1 MKKWLKG
8 LCCVL
13 ATLAIVPTALTGCN
27 SDSKGGANTEYTIQY
42 TDDTG
47 VHTIKV
53 KKGDVYTLED
63 LPERNGYE
71 FLGLFDAET
80 GGKQYVNAS
89 GSALGA
95 YEASKSI
102 VLFPQWKAKDF
113 TLILDYQGAPVVGD
127 RQKTVSYGTS
137 ITELPVGL
145 SLPNHDF
152 TGWYTQPN
160 GAGTQI
166 ADKYG
171 VLPENSKITETVF
184 DLSDNDGYIRLY
196 AGFTLW
202 QHSVTLCFADGET
215 ETVSVSHGTHIKD
228 VVYNTRVDGKGVL
241 TWSKK
246 ANDTEKT
253 EVFNGAVEK
262 FMTLYAVEYA
272 PVIDFDTDG
281 GKAVAPLVAKTGS
294 TIALPTPEKENY
306 KFIEWQDM
314 DGNAYTA
321 TTMPENGK
329 KLKAVWQAKLVFDE
343 NGGTEVTDI
352 SKVANE
358 SVELPVAEKEGYI
371 FAGWYTA
378 DKERYETTKMPAQ
391 SVVLKAGW
399 YKSKTQKVIIKSD
412 DEDPGHTSNIGKET
426 VGPAS
431 DWCRDVDLSEFL
443 PEGGGMMTIEVS
455 YQMKLKDGTDKGFG
469 GFYIY
474 DNPEVSDAYLLHKYT
489 DKVIDDEWTQHGFTA
504 TFTADSNKLYFCYV
518 AGLTEWHYDKGSYWG
533 QVFFKNIW
541 MNLSYADTSKLYL

>member
-113 TLILDYQGAPVVGD
+113 TLILDYQGAPVIGD
-127 RQKTVSYGTS
+127 RQKTVSYGTT
-137 ITELPVGL
+137 IAELPTGV
-145 SLPNHDF
+145 SLTNYDF
-152 TGWYTQPN
+152 AGWYTKPN
-160 GAGTQI
+160 CEGTQI

-184 DLSDNDGYIRLY
+184 DLSDKDGYIRLY

-228 VVYNTRVDGKGVL
+228 VAYETRVDGKGVL

-253 EVFNGAVEK
+253 EVFNGAIEK
-262 FMTLYAVEYA
+262 MQTLYAVEYA

-281 GKAVAPLVAKTGS
+281 GKKLAPLVAKAGGTV
-294 TIALPTPEKENY
+294 ALPTPEKENY

-399 YKSKTQKVIIKSD
+399 YEEKKAIKVLLSDNDDIRCSSHKDTFKDELTLNFSEYLAKDFEGNVKVLVEWQEKNTDANQNYKRAVAVGFYSQRTVSDVYKIARVYTQHDHQNYIDVEKS
-412 DEDPGHTSNIGKET
+412 
-426 VGPAS
+426 
-431 DWCRDVDLSEFL
+431 
-443 PEGGGMMTIEVS
+443 MTI
-455 YQMKLKDGTDKGFG
+455 KLTGNVIYVTIACDSSANGWSHNGYVKDFR
-469 GFYIY
+469 
-474 DNPEVSDAYLLHKYT
+474 YT
-489 DKVIDDEWTQHGFTA
+489 
-504 TFTADSNKLYFCYV
+504 
-518 AGLTEWHYDKGSYWG
+518 LTYP
-533 QVFFKNIW
+533 
-541 MNLSYADTSKLYL
+541 DTSKLYL

>member
-27 SDSKGGANTEYTIQY
+27 SDSKSGANTEYTIQY

-137 ITELPVGL
+137 IAELPTGL
-145 SLPNHDF
+145 SLTNHDF
-152 TGWYTQPN
+152 AGWYTKPN
-160 GAGTQI
+160 CEGTQI

-184 DLSDNDGYIRLY
+184 DLSDKDGYIRLY

-215 ETVSVSHGTHIKD
+215 ETVFVSHGTHIKD
-228 VVYNTRVDGKGVL
+228 VAYETRVDGKGVL

-246 ANDTEKT
+246 ENDTEKT
-253 EVFNGAVEK
+253 EVFNGAIEK
-262 FMTLYAVEYA
+262 TQTLYAVEYA

-281 GKAVAPLVAKTGS
+281 GKEIASLVAKAGGTV
-294 TIALPTPEKENY
+294 ALPTPEKENY

-343 NGGTEVTDI
+343 NGGLDVDDI
-352 SKVANE
+352 SKTAGE
-358 SVELPVAEKEGYI
+358 SIQLPIPQKDGYL

-378 DKERYETTKMPAQ
+378 DKEKYETTRMPAQ

-399 YKSKTQKVIIKSD
+399 YRSALKIIGSSTS
-412 DEDPGHTSNIGKET
+412 EGHSTNLGAGKENAQ
-426 VGPAS
+426 GAS
-431 DWCRDVDLSEFL
+431 WRVEYDLSDIL
-443 PEGGGMMTIEVS
+443 PTTGGNVHIKLTYKVRLDSGNGGKILYGQYFYDQTIIGESYVLGYGTAEVQTTAS
-455 YQMKLKDGTDKGFG
+455 REVVFEADLAMK
-469 GFYIY
+469 
-474 DNPEVSDAYLLHKYT
+474 
-489 DKVIDDEWTQHGFTA
+489 
-504 TFTADSNKLYFCYV
+504 SNTLYV
-518 AGLTEWHYDKGSYWG
+518 AHYA
-533 QVFFKNIW
+533 KNVGTAYERIYFQRVS
-541 MNLSYADTSKLYL
+541 LEITYPDTSKLYL